1 MNKILIVEDDNDINK
16 LISEMLEEK
25 NYEIKSAYSGTEALM
40 YLKNENIDMVILDL
54 MLPGKCGEEVLKEI
68 RILKS
73 IPIIVISAKNDKNTK
88 IELLKRGADDFIS
101 KPFDIDEVEAR
112 VYAQM
117 RRYKTFKEDSFS
129 ASEEKILKYKEILL
143 NIDNMEVYINNKII
157 NLTTREFEILKLLME
172 YPKKVFSKSNIFESV
187 WNEEFLGDDNTI
199 NVHMSNL
206 RSKLNT
212 SNNKYKCIQTIWE
225 IGYKLDT

>member
-1 MNKILIVEDDNDINK
+1 
-16 LISEMLEEK
+16 
-25 NYEIKSAYSGTEALM
+25 
-40 YLKNENIDMVILDL
+40 
-54 MLPGKCGEEVLKEI
+54 
-68 RILKS
+68 
-73 IPIIVISAKNDKNTK
+73 
-88 IELLKRGADDFIS
+88 
-101 KPFDIDEVEAR
+101 
-112 VYAQM
+112 
-117 RRYKTFKEDSFS
+117 
-129 ASEEKILKYKEILL
+129 
-143 NIDNMEVYINNKII
+143 MEVYINNKII

-187 WNEEFLGDDNTI
+187 WNEEFLGDNNTI

>member
-25 NYEIKSAYSGTEALM
+25 NYEIKSAYSGTEALI
-40 YLKNENIDMVILDL
+40 YLKNEDIDMVILDL

-68 RILKS
+68 RSSKS

-117 RRYKTFKEDSFS
+117 RRYKTFKKDSFCVL
-129 ASEEKILKYKEILL
+129 EESILKYKEILV
-143 NIDNMEVYINNKII
+143 NVENMEVFINNKII
-157 NLTTREFEILKLLME
+157 DLTTREFEILKLLME

-206 RSKLNT
+206 RSKLN
-212 SNNKYKCIQTIWE
+212 SNNNKYKYIQTIWG
-225 IGYKLDT
+225 IGYKLEI

>member
-25 NYEIKSAYSGTEALM
+25 NYEIKSTYSGTEALM

-129 ASEEKILKYKEILL
+129 ASEEKNLKYKEILL

-206 RSKLNT
+206 RSKLN
-212 SNNKYKCIQTIWE
+212 SNNNKYKYIQTIWG
-225 IGYKLDT
+225 IGYKLEI

>member
-1 MNKILIVEDDNDINK
+1 
-16 LISEMLEEK
+16 
-25 NYEIKSAYSGTEALM
+25 M

-129 ASEEKILKYKEILL
+129 ASEEKNLKYKEILL

-206 RSKLNT
+206 RSKLNA
-212 SNNKYKCIQTIWE
+212 SNNKYKYIQTIWE

>member
-129 ASEEKILKYKEILL
+129 ASEENILKYKEILL

-212 SNNKYKCIQTIWE
+212 SNNKYKYIQTIWG

>member
-1 MNKILIVEDDNDINK
+1 
-16 LISEMLEEK
+16 
-25 NYEIKSAYSGTEALM
+25 M

-112 VYAQM
+112 VYAKM
-117 RRYKTFKEDSFS
+117 RRYKTFKEDSFCVL
-129 ASEEKILKYKEILL
+129 EKNILKHKEILL
-143 NIDNMEVYINNKII
+143 NIDNMEVYINNNII

-187 WNEEFLGDDNTI
+187 WN
-199 NVHMSNL
+199 
-206 RSKLNT
+206 
-212 SNNKYKCIQTIWE
+212 
-225 IGYKLDT
+225 

>member
-1 MNKILIVEDDNDINK
+1 
-16 LISEMLEEK
+16 
-25 NYEIKSAYSGTEALM
+25 M

-117 RRYKTFKEDSFS
+117 RRYKTFKEDSF
-129 ASEEKILKYKEILL
+129 
-143 NIDNMEVYINNKII
+143 
-157 NLTTREFEILKLLME
+157 
-172 YPKKVFSKSNIFESV
+172 VF
-187 WNEEFLGDDNTI
+187 
-199 NVHMSNL
+199 
-206 RSKLNT
+206 
-212 SNNKYKCIQTIWE
+212 
-225 IGYKLDT
+225 